1 MNSITRSFVNYIHI
15 RDTTLAPVLKI
26 LVIRN
31 HFMLGE
37 NVHVLMFVRMA
48 NIAWIAYEIG
58 RYLIVD
64 QPKPHLAVTGF
75 V

>member
-1 MNSITRSFVNYIHI
+1 MARWMP
-15 RDTTLAPVLKI
+15 APVLKI

-48 NIAWIAYEIG
+48 NIVWIAFEVG